1 MGGDGPNKNLWDVAK
16 TVLKGRFIVK
26 QAFLKRLKISNRQP
40 HLPPKRIRKR
50 RTKKPKVS
58 RTEIIKIRE
67 EIK

>member
-1 MGGDGPNKNLWDVAK
+1 M
-16 TVLKGRFIVK
+16 K

-67 EIK
+67 EIVNSGAPR